1 MSRELERIREFLMK
15 RKIKEVG
22 ASRTMLYR
30 RRQADIAMRAVIR
43 MPRGATAE
51 RVELA
56 GMSALRVRGERV
68 PPDAKTLLYFHGG
81 AFFSGSSETHK
92 GMAASISEASGMQA
106 VVIDYRLAPEYLYP
120 AAHEDAL
127 AAYRCLIDGGIEP
140 EDIALC
146 GDSAGGNL
154 VLATLLALR
163 DEGAPLPRAAVM
175 LSPWLD
181 PLETRGDS
189 YTSRAR
195 LDPTL
200 DGEILLADA
209 RLYYEPE
216 DGYEAARLLDRSMAG
231 LPPMLI
237 QAGDHEILLDDSVLL
252 AEKARAAGCDVTLE
266 VWPELWH
273 VFQALVAIIP
283 EAAEAVKHIG
293 AFLREKMGIPD

>member
-1 MSRELERIREFLMK
+1 MSRELVRIREFLMK

-22 ASRTMLYR
+22 ANRTMLYR

-43 MPRGATAE
+43 MPKGATAE

-56 GMSALRVRGERV
+56 GMSALCVRGESV
-68 PPDAKTLLYFHGG
+68 PQDAKTLLYFHGG
-81 AFFSGSSETHK
+81 AFYSGSSETHK
-92 GMAASISEASGMQA
+92 GMAAAISGASGMRA
-106 VVIDYRLAPEYLYP
+106 LVIDYRLAPEYLYP
-120 AAHEDAL
+120 AAQEDAL
-127 AAYRCLIDGGIEP
+127 AAYRWLIKSGVRP

-154 VLATLLALR
+154 VLATLLKLR
-163 DEGAPLPRAAVM
+163 DEGGPLPRAAVM

-181 PLETRGDS
+181 PLETRGGS
-189 YTSRAR
+189 YTSRAE

-200 DGEILLADA
+200 DGESLLADA
-209 RLYYEPE
+209 RFYYEPE
-216 DGYEAARLLDRSMAG
+216 GGYEAARLLDRDMTG

-283 EAAEAVKHIG
+283 EAAEAVEHIS
-293 AFLREKMGIPD
+293 AFLKEKMDIR